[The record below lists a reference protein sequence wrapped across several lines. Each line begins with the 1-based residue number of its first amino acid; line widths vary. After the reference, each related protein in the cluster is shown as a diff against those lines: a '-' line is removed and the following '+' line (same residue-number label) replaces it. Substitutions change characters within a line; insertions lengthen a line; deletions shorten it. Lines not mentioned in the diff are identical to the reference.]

1 MLAMKRAKKGGHMRL
16 RCASVTVAVLAALVL
31 SGTASAQAETFNVHE
46 TFDVTGGV
54 LTCPEENVIFNGTI
68 ASVITGVTT
77 PTGVFLSAF
86 VWNLGGLTAVGEATG
101 TVYRVVGAET
111 YSFTSFSEP
120 LGQPRSTANTFVQ
133 TWLLLPVGGG
143 QPLRFQEVMHVTW
156 DQDGNLVSSVF
167 IPSDCDVYVPNPP

>member
-1 MLAMKRAKKGGHMRL
+1 MRL
-16 RCASVTVAVLAALVL
+16 RCASLTVVLAALIVPV
-31 SGTASAQAETFNVHE
+31 TASAQADTFNVQE

-54 LTCPEENVIFNGTI
+54 LTCPDETVIFNGTI
-68 ASVITGVTT
+68 ATLGTGVTT

-86 VWNLGGLTAVGEATG
+86 VWNLSGLTGVGETTG

-133 TWLLLPVGGG
+133 TWLLVPVGGG
-143 QPLRFQEVMHVTW
+143 QTLRFQEVMHVTW
-156 DQDGNLVSSVF
+156 DLNGDIVSSVF